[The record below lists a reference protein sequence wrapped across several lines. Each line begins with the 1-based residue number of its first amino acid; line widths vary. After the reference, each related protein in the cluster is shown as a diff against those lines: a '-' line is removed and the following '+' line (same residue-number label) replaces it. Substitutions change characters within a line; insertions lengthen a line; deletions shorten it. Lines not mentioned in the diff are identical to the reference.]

1 MSAMTTDNDR
11 LEIRED
17 SAGEF
22 RWHRVAGN
30 NEVISQGE
38 GYTTRA
44 GALEG
49 AQRANPDVAADRI
62 SVTFV
67 PGDGAPTTTTLS

>member
-1 MSAMTTDNDR
+1 VSKPPDTADNDYI
-11 LEIRED
+11 EIRVD

-30 NEVISQGE
+30 YEVISQGE
-38 GYTTRA
+38 GYVTHA

-49 AQRANPDVAADRI
+49 ARRANPDVPADRI
-62 SVTFV
+62 ESVEGR
-67 PGDGAPTTTTLS
+67 P

>member
-1 MSAMTTDNDR
+1 MTTENDR
-11 LEIRED
+11 IVIRID

-38 GYTTRA
+38 GYVTKA
-44 GALEG
+44 GAIAG
-49 AQRANPDVAADRI
+49 AWRANPDLPVDRI
-62 SVTFV
+62 EAL
-67 PGDGAPTTTTLS
+67 P